1 MDINGEMT
9 QNLFLIFGSMSGLDF
24 AKFVIVGLLAGIAA
38 GSFGIGGGIIIV
50 PTMMFLGLPITHA
63 IGMSIMQMIFSSIF
77 GSYINYKKRNFDLKD
92 GIFIGIGGLIG
103 ASFSGILLS
112 VLSDVV
118 INALFLSL
126 NFLAFYRFAFK
137 IKPQVSATPPNLTA
151 LKKNVILICAG
162 MVTGVFAISLGIGG
176 GLLISPILAYY
187 LGYDSKKVV
196 PLSLFFV
203 IFSSVSGTASL
214 YRAGVL
220 SAEAMQGGLSIG
232 LASLVGVAVGI
243 YLVGK
248 VSSAFHRNALI
259 CIYIYAICLMG
270 YKLGEKIFA

>member
-1 MDINGEMT
+1 MDFACEIL
-9 QNLFLIFGSMSGLDF
+9 QHFFGSLTLADF
-24 AKFVIVGLLAGIAA
+24 AKFIIVGLIAGIAA

-63 IGMSIMQMIFSSIF
+63 IGISIMQMIFSSIF
-77 GSYINYKKRNFDLKD
+77 GSFINYKRRNFDLKD
-92 GIFIGIGGLIG
+92 GVFIGIGGLIG

-118 INALFLSL
+118 ISALFLCL
-126 NFLAFYRFAFK
+126 NLVAFYRFAFK
-137 IKPQVSATPPNLTA
+137 IKPQVSATPPNLTPF
-151 LKKNVILICAG
+151 KKHAILVCAG
-162 MVTGVFAISLGIGG
+162 TVTGVFAISLGIGG
-176 GLLISPILAYY
+176 GLLIAPILAYY

-203 IFSSVSGTASL
+203 IFSSVSGTISL

-220 SAEAMQGGLSIG
+220 SYEVMQGGLTIG

-243 YLVGK
+243 YVITK
-248 VSSAFHRNALI
+248 ISSTFHRSALI
-259 CIYIYAICLMG
+259 CIYVFAICVMI
-270 YKLGEKIFA
+270 YKLGEKVFA

>member
-9 QNLFLIFGSMSGLDF
+9 QNLCLIFGSMSGLDF
-24 AKFVIVGLLAGIAA
+24 AKFVIVGLIAGIAA

-118 INALFLSL
+118 INTLFLSL
-126 NFLAFYRFAFK
+126 NLVAFYRFAFK
-137 IKPQVSATPPNLTA
+137 IKPQVSATPNLTP
-151 LKKNVILICAG
+151 LKKNMILVCAG

-176 GLLISPILAYY
+176 GLLIAPILAYY

-243 YLVGK
+243 YLVSK
-248 VSSAFHRNALI
+248 VSSSFHRNALI

>member
-9 QNLFLIFGSMSGLDF
+9 QNLFLIFDSMSGLDF
-24 AKFVIVGLLAGIAA
+24 AKFVIVGLIAGIAA

-50 PTMMFLGLPITHA
+50 PTMMFLGLPIAHA

-112 VLSDVV
+112 ALSDMV

-137 IKPQVSATPPNLTA
+137 IKPQVSATPPNLTT

-220 SAEAMQGGLSIG
+220 SVEAMQGGLSIG

-243 YLVGK
+243 YIVGK
-248 VSSAFHRNALI
+248 VSSVFHRNALI
-259 CIYIYAICLMG
+259 CIYIYAICLMS
-270 YKLGEKIFA
+270 YKLGEKIFV

>member
-1 MDINGEMT
+1 M
-9 QNLFLIFGSMSGLDF
+9 
-24 AKFVIVGLLAGIAA
+24 
-38 GSFGIGGGIIIV
+38 
-50 PTMMFLGLPITHA
+50 
-63 IGMSIMQMIFSSIF
+63 
-77 GSYINYKKRNFDLKD
+77 
-92 GIFIGIGGLIG
+92 
-103 ASFSGILLS
+103 
-112 VLSDVV
+112 
-118 INALFLSL
+118 
-126 NFLAFYRFAFK
+126 
-137 IKPQVSATPPNLTA
+137 SATPPNLTP

-176 GLLISPILAYY
+176 GLLIAPILAYY

-259 CIYIYAICLMG
+259 CIYVYAICLMS
-270 YKLGEKIFA
+270 YKLGEKIFG

>member
-24 AKFVIVGLLAGIAA
+24 AKFVIVGLIAGIAA

-50 PTMMFLGLPITHA
+50 PTMMLLGLPITHA

-126 NFLAFYRFAFK
+126 NLVAFYRFIFK
-137 IKPQVSATPPNLTA
+137 IKPQVSATPPNLTT

-176 GLLISPILAYY
+176 GLLIAPILAYY

-243 YLVGK
+243 YLISK

-259 CIYIYAICLMG
+259 CIYIYAICLMS

>member
-24 AKFVIVGLLAGIAA
+24 AKFVIVGLLSGIAA

-63 IGMSIMQMIFSSIF
+63 IAMSIMQMIFSSIF

-126 NFLAFYRFAFK
+126 NLVAFYRFAFK
-137 IKPQVSATPPNLTA
+137 IKPQVSATPPNLTT

-243 YLVGK
+243 YIVGK

-259 CIYIYAICLMG
+259 CIYIYAICLMS

>member
-9 QNLFLIFGSMSGLDF
+9 QNLFLIFGSMSGLNF
-24 AKFVIVGLLAGIAA
+24 AKFVIVGLIAGIAA

-50 PTMMFLGLPITHA
+50 PTMMLLGLPITHA

-220 SAEAMQGGLSIG
+220 SAEAMQGGISIG

-243 YLVGK
+243 YLVSK

>member
-1 MDINGEMT
+1 
-9 QNLFLIFGSMSGLDF
+9 MSGLDF
-24 AKFVIVGLLAGIAA
+24 AKFVIVGLIAGIAA

-63 IGMSIMQMIFSSIF
+63 IAMSIMQMIFSSIF

-126 NFLAFYRFAFK
+126 NLVAFYRFAFK
-137 IKPQVSATPPNLTA
+137 IKPQVSATPPNLTT

-248 VSSAFHRNALI
+248 VSGAFHRNALI
-259 CIYIYAICLMG
+259 CIYIYAICLMS
-270 YKLGEKIFA
+270 YKLGEKIFV

>member
-9 QNLFLIFGSMSGLDF
+9 QNLFWIFGSMSGLDF
-24 AKFVIVGLLAGIAA
+24 AKFVIVGLIAGIAA

-50 PTMMFLGLPITHA
+50 PTMMLLGLPITHA

-137 IKPQVSATPPNLTA
+137 IKPQVSATPPNLTT

-220 SAEAMQGGLSIG
+220 SVEAMQGGLSIG

-259 CIYIYAICLMG
+259 CIYVYAICLMS

>member
-24 AKFVIVGLLAGIAA
+24 AKFVIVGLIAGIAA

-126 NFLAFYRFAFK
+126 NLVAFYRFAFK
-137 IKPQVSATPPNLTA
+137 IKPQVSATPPNLTP
-151 LKKNVILICAG
+151 LRKNMILICAG

-176 GLLISPILAYY
+176 GLLIAPILAYY

-243 YLVGK
+243 YLVSK

-259 CIYIYAICLMG
+259 GIYVYAICLMS

>member
-1 MDINGEMT
+1 MDFDCEIL
-9 QNLFLIFGSMSGLDF
+9 QHFFGSLTLADF
-24 AKFVIVGLLAGIAA
+24 AKFIIVGLIAGIAA

-63 IGMSIMQMIFSSIF
+63 IGISIMQMIFSSIF
-77 GSYINYKKRNFDLKD
+77 GSFINYKRRNFDLKD
-92 GIFIGIGGLIG
+92 GVFIGIGGLIG

-118 INALFLSL
+118 ISALFLCL
-126 NFLAFYRFAFK
+126 NLVAFYRFAFK
-137 IKPQVSATPPNLTA
+137 IKPQVSATPPNLTPF
-151 LKKNVILICAG
+151 KKHAILVCAG
-162 MVTGVFAISLGIGG
+162 TVTGVFAISLGIGG
-176 GLLISPILAYY
+176 GLLIAPILAYY

-203 IFSSVSGTASL
+203 IFSSVSGTISL

-220 SAEAMQGGLSIG
+220 SYEVMQGGLTIG

-243 YLVGK
+243 YVITK
-248 VSSAFHRNALI
+248 ISSTFHRSALI
-259 CIYIYAICLMG
+259 CIYVFAICVMI
-270 YKLGEKIFA
+270 YKLGEKVFA

>member
-24 AKFVIVGLLAGIAA
+24 AKFVIVGLIAGIAA

-243 YLVGK
+243 YIVGK

-259 CIYIYAICLMG
+259 CIYIYAICLMS
-270 YKLGEKIFA
+270 YKLGEKIFV

>member
-24 AKFVIVGLLAGIAA
+24 AKFVIVGLIAGIAA

-50 PTMMFLGLPITHA
+50 PTMIFLGLPITHA
-63 IGMSIMQMIFSSIF
+63 IAMSIMQMIFSSIF

-126 NFLAFYRFAFK
+126 NLVAFYRFAFK
-137 IKPQVSATPPNLTA
+137 IKPQVSATPPNLTT

-176 GLLISPILAYY
+176 GLLIAPILAYY

-259 CIYIYAICLMG
+259 CIYVYAICLMS
-270 YKLGEKIFA
+270 YKLVEKIFG